1 MIMYQ
6 KIRNG
11 GAIGVVFAL
20 MSYFLASRIGFNQS
34 SFLLFIYMYVLL
46 GIIASI
52 DLSDFEG
59 KGILDRIVIVSEQEE
74 LKMKKIISREEYKLK
89 GTIEKL

>member
-1 MIMYQ
+1 MYQ